1 MEEIDLKPG
10 KRRKA
15 AAILFA
21 LMLIVTAVLQGTL
34 SSRLEM
40 CSGLL
45 IAWVIAFV
53 PGPSLRTPLREI
65 SKLARGG
72 WRTPWYS
79 KVMTFA
85 AIVLM
90 VIGQYFFFQGR

>member
-1 MEEIDLKPG
+1 MDEIDLKPG
-10 KRRKA
+10 KGRKVA
-15 AAILFA
+15 AAVFA
-21 LMLIVTAVLQGTL
+21 LVLIVTAVLQGTL
-34 SSRLEM
+34 SSRLEL

-45 IAWVIAFV
+45 IAWGIAFV
-53 PGPSLRTPLREI
+53 PGPSFRTPLREVY
-65 SKLARGG
+65 KLARAG

-79 KVMTFA
+79 KVMTLA